1 MPPTPESIPYPS
13 FVPAPLSGR
22 DARRPPSAPTQL
34 HATRQDAERFA
45 RHTRQGLA
53 ICLTTPL
60 LVFVLIAEMPD
71 PHPVLGLVSVL
82 YALHLGA
89 LLRPMCTGCRYPVPP
104 LALLAP
110 TFVWL
115 ACLWLLP
122 YTGAFARAEVVPLS
136 GMAAVPVAVAAAE
149 LSPRVQ
155 LITGTTCLVVAA
167 AVSPDPVTSA
177 LVAGGI
183 FLTIII
189 AVRSVMRP
197 VSVISRLEAA
207 ADVAALHAVAEERL
221 RMSHDLHDTLGR
233 HLAIIALKSELVA
246 RTGKLNEMEEVQV
259 LAKASQSELRAVVN
273 AVRTSSLDDELEGA
287 RSLLQAFGVR
297 CDVIG
302 GDRGPGLPREVREVL
317 GWAVREAATNVIWHA
332 SEATACTITLALSG
346 EPEAGECALRVVND
360 GVCDMRGQKRE
371 PGTGMNGLKRRVA
384 PLGGR
389 LEHGPRPHGTYHLLV
404 TVPLAREV

>member
-1 MPPTPESIPYPS
+1 M
-13 FVPAPLSGR
+13 
-22 DARRPPSAPTQL
+22 
-34 HATRQDAERFA
+34 
-45 RHTRQGLA
+45 
-53 ICLTTPL
+53 PL

-89 LLRPMCTGCRYPVPP
+89 LLRPVCTGSRYPVPP

-115 ACLWLLP
+115 AGLWLLP
-122 YTGAFARAEVVPLS
+122 YTGAFTRAEVVPLS
-136 GMAAVPVAVAAAE
+136 AMAVVPAAVAAAE
-149 LSPRVQ
+149 LSLRVQ
-155 LITGTTCLVVAA
+155 LVTGSTCLVVAA
-167 AVSPDPVTSA
+167 AVSPGPVTSA

-189 AVRSVMRP
+189 AVRGVMRP
-197 VSVISRLEAA
+197 VSVISRLGAA

-233 HLAIIALKSELVA
+233 HLAVIALKSELVA
-246 RTGKLNEMEEVQV
+246 RTGELREMEEVQV
-259 LAKASQSELRAVVN
+259 LARASQSELRAVVN
-273 AVRTSSLDDELEGA
+273 AVRTASLDDELEGA
-287 RSLLQAFGVR
+287 RSLLQAFGIR
-297 CDVIG
+297 CDVIDEG
-302 GDRGPGLPREVREVL
+302 CGPHVPREVREVL
-317 GWAVREAATNVIWHA
+317 GWAVREAATNVVWHA

-346 EPEAGECALRVVND
+346 VGEGRECVLRVEND
-360 GVCDMRGQKRE
+360 GVRDLQGQE
-371 PGTGMNGLKRRVA
+371 TELGTGMNGLRRRVT

-389 LEHGPRPHGTYHLLV
+389 LEHGTQPHGAYCLLV